1 MPSLEQMEQKY
12 KNNGLKIL
20 MINIRESRE
29 NVEPYIRHNNFSFS
43 VLLDSEGIA
52 SQKYSVLGIPAAFL
66 SAKEGKSAFRSMGY
80 HNWDS
85 KKTHEAVDS
94 LIGE

>member
-1 MPSLEQMEQKY
+1 MPSIEQLEQKY

-20 MINIRESRE
+20 MINMRESRE
-29 NVEPYIRHNNFSFS
+29 NVEPYIRHKNFSFS
-43 VLLDSEGIA
+43 VLLDSEGTV
-52 SQKYSVLGIPAAFL
+52 SQKYSVFGIPAAFL
-66 SAKEGKSAFRSMGY
+66 IDKEGKAAFRSMGY

-85 KKTHEAVDS
+85 KKTHKTVDT

>member
-1 MPSLEQMEQKY
+1 MPSLEQLEQKY

-20 MINIRESRE
+20 MINTRESRE

-43 VLLDSEGIA
+43 VLLDSEGAA
-52 SQKYSVLGIPAAFL
+52 SQKYSVFGIPAAFL
-66 SAKEGKSAFRSMGY
+66 IDKEGKAAFRSMGY
-80 HNWDS
+80 RNWDS
-85 KKTHEAVDS
+85 KRTHEAVDS